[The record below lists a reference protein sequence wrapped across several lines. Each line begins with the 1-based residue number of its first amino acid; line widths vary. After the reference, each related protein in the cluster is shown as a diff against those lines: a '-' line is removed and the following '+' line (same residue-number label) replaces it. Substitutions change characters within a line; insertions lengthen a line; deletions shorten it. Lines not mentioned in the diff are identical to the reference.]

1 MIPLSRPLLGDAEK
15 QAVLEVLDSGML
27 VQGPRTRALEE
38 AFAAAVG
45 VRHAVATSSGTTA
58 LHLALLAAGVGP
70 GDEVIT
76 SSFSFVA
83 PANAIVYTGATPVFA
98 DIEPR
103 SFNLDPIAVERAVT
117 SRTKAIVVVHLY
129 GRPCDMTALC
139 AIAARHGLRVIED
152 CAQAIGARWQGR
164 AVGSFG
170 LGTFSLY
177 ATKNVT
183 SGEGGMLTTDDE
195 AAAELTRSLRQHGAR
210 QRHRHELLGFNY
222 RMTDLHAAIGL
233 VQIRRLAEISR
244 ARQDNAS
251 FFDRHLTSVVTPEPA
266 PTGSEHV
273 YHQYTVRLAGASAA
287 ERDAAVDRLAAAGV
301 EAGVYYPVP
310 AHRQTHL
317 VERGYGAVDLPE
329 TERAAREVLALPVH
343 PALTAADRDRIV
355 HAVAGL

>member
-1 MIPLSRPLLGDAEK
+1 MIPLSRPQLGAAEK
-15 QAVLEVLDSGML
+15 RAVLEVLESGML
-27 VQGPRTRALEE
+27 VQGPRTHALEE
-38 AFAAAVG
+38 AFSAAIG

-98 DIEPR
+98 DIEPHT
-103 SFNLDPIAVERAVT
+103 FNLDPVAVERAVT
-117 SRTKAIVVVHLY
+117 ARTKALLVVHLY

-139 AIAARHGLRVIED
+139 AVAARHGLRVIED

-164 AVGSFG
+164 SVGSFG
-170 LGTFSLY
+170 LGAFSLY

-195 AAAELTRSLRQHGAR
+195 PAAELTRRLRQHGAR
-210 QRHRHELLGFNY
+210 QRHHHELLGFNY

-233 VQIRRLAEISR
+233 VQIGRLTEFTR
-244 ARQDNAS
+244 ARQANAR
-251 FFDRHLTSVVTPEPA
+251 FFDRHLTSVVVPPPA
-266 PTGSEHV
+266 PADSEHV

-287 ERDAAVDRLAAAGV
+287 ERDAAIVRLAAAGV
-301 EAGVYYPVP
+301 EAGAYYPVP
-310 AHRQTHL
+310 AHRQAHL
-317 VERGYGAVDLPE
+317 VERGLGAVDLPE

-343 PALTAADRDRIV
+343 PALTDADRETIV
-355 HAVAGL
+355 RAVAAL